1 MSSRNFNILNNSDI
15 LLTCALTEETQ
26 GKLNN
31 FNMIHTGVGKVNAT
45 YELITELIVLN
56 NLAQKP
62 KLVINFG
69 TAGSDNIPIHT
80 LVDCTKFIQRDIDA
94 SGLGFPRG
102 TTPFEDE
109 DTKIID
115 FSHVKNPIGKNLT
128 CGTGDNFVQD
138 VSKELPGMDVFD
150 MEAYSLAKTCWKNDI
165 NFVSYKYVTD
175 NADES
180 SPNDW
185 KHNCGKGIKEF
196 KKVLEYYDNL

>member
-1 MSSRNFNILNNSDI
+1 MNRDKILIVSALKQEISDWGLNTGHNIVY
-15 LLTCALTEETQ
+15 
-26 GKLNN
+26 
-31 FNMIHTGVGKVNAT
+31 TGVGKVNAT
-45 YELITELIVLN
+45 YSLLKALQRKN
-56 NLAQKP
+56 YD
-62 KLVINFG
+62 LVINYG
-69 TAGSDNIPIHT
+69 TAGSRNVPIHT

-115 FSHVKNPIGKNLT
+115 FSHVKNPIGKNLI

-138 VSKELPGMDVFD
+138 VSKELTDIDVFD
-150 MEAYSLAKTCWKNDI
+150 MEAYSLSKTCWKSHI

-185 KHNCGKGIKEF
+185 NHNCGKGMKEF
-196 KKVLEYYDNL
+196 KRVLEYYDNL

>member
-1 MSSRNFNILNNSDI
+1 MGAHGNRTKMGIDDI
-15 LLTCALTEETQ
+15 LIVSALQRELSDLE
-26 GKLNN
+26 LNTN
-31 FNMIHTGVGKVNAT
+31 YDVIYTGVGKVNAT
-45 YELITELIVLN
+45 YSLLKALQRKNV
-56 NLAQKP
+56 
-62 KLVINFG
+62 
-69 TAGSDNIPIHT
+69 PIHT

-115 FSHVKNPIGKNLT
+115 FSHVKNPIGKNLI

-138 VSKELPGMDVFD
+138 VSKELTDIDVFD
-150 MEAYSLAKTCWKNDI
+150 MEAYSLSKTCWKSHI

-185 KHNCGKGIKEF
+185 NHNCGKGMKEF
-196 KKVLEYYDNL
+196 KRVLEYYDNL